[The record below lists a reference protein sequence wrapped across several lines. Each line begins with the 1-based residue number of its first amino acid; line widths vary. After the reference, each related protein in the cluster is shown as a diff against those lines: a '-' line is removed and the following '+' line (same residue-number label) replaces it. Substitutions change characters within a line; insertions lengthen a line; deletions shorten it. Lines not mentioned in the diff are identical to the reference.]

1 MPSHPVITV
10 LHPGAMGAAVAACL
24 GAGGHRVRWPAE
36 GRSPASAARAAAAG
50 LDRCETLADALAGT
64 DIVLCVC
71 PPEAAL
77 DTARSVASLGFDG
90 LYVDANAVSPASAA
104 AIARTVGG
112 AGARFVDGGIVG
124 PPPAHPGT
132 TRLYL
137 SGERAGEVAACFA
150 GSALEAVVLDGP
162 ATAASALKMCYAAW
176 TKGSAALLMSVA
188 ALARAEGV
196 EHALEAEWA
205 HSLPGLA
212 AQLADDTTRNAPKA
226 WRFVAEMREI
236 AATFGARRLP
246 EGYHLAAAE
255 TYAAL
260 APWRDA
266 PAPDADAVLAALAAP
281 ARAR

>member
-24 GAGGHRVRWPAE
+24 VAGGHRVRWPAE
-36 GRSPASAARAAAAG
+36 GRSSASAARAAAAG
-50 LDRCETLADALAGT
+50 LERCETLADALAGT
-64 DIVLCVC
+64 DIVLCIC

-77 DTARSVASLGFDG
+77 ATARSVSALGFEG

-104 AIARTVGG
+104 TIAGAVGG
-112 AGARFVDGGIVG
+112 GARFVDGGIIG
-124 PPPAHPGT
+124 PPPAHAGT

-137 SGERAGEVAACFA
+137 SGERAVEVAPCFA
-150 GSALEAVVLDGP
+150 GSALEAVVLEGP

-188 ALARAEGV
+188 ALARAEGI

-205 HSLPGLA
+205 RSLPGLA
-212 AQLADDTTRNAPKA
+212 AQLADDARRNAPKA
-226 WRFVAEMREI
+226 WRFVGEMREI

-266 PAPDADAVLAALAAP
+266 HAPEADAVLAALAAP